1 LSYPVRIDS
10 FRGDYAF
17 LSNFYPVDITWEGLP
32 YNSVEHAFQSA
43 KSLDPSVRKRFIS
56 GTCRYCYRLPDTHE
70 RGRFSDSLFC
80 IAKDGFAKR
89 IYSPVKPGDAK
100 RMGRRLKLRP
110 DWEEVKLAIMLDL
123 LRLKFRPI
131 ILKPRSLGP
140 TLSTFQTSL
149 AGRLIATGE
158 AELIESNTWNDFFW
172 GVCMGVGENHLGKL
186 LMRVRKEL
194 TE

>member
-1 LSYPVRIDS
+1 
-10 FRGDYAF
+10 
-17 LSNFYPVDITWEGLP
+17 
-32 YNSVEHAFQSA
+32 
-43 KSLDPSVRKRFIS
+43 
-56 GTCRYCYRLPDTHE
+56 
-70 RGRFSDSLFC
+70 
-80 IAKDGFAKR
+80 
-89 IYSPVKPGDAK
+89 VKPGDAK

-110 DWEEVKLAIMLDL
+110 DWEEVKLGIMLDL
-123 LRLKFRPI
+123 LRLKFRPV

-149 AGRLIATGE
+149 TGRLMATGE
-158 AELIESNTWNDFFW
+158 AELIEGNDWSDHFW